1 MEYTLLGISKVETGR
16 FILSYDLVPSFFEI
30 IFEPMNLVDLEIYL
44 WKYIQSLHSHLLFIR

>member
-30 IFEPMNLVDLEIYL
+30 TFEPMNLVDLEIYL